1 MAASNNR
8 FSWFKV
14 SMMHP
19 GHAKKMLSE
28 TAKLGVEIEDVFH
41 AALPSSN
48 PKLSLYYY
56 TFKGKSIEDEE
67 KLKTAVENNF
77 VEVFNAES
85 LLGSVDKSFF
95 FYEIDMRSAS
105 ILCTIATFLKHW
117 KTKPL
122 LPPLELIRSH
132 EHFSNALNDSET
144 YKILEKYV
152 SRNGMKKLKAWDSDT
167 LW

>member
-1 MAASNNR
+1 MVQRWSDLLLFLMNQSVYVIIWITGTATSLTRDLESNMWQHLITDSVGSKYQWCTQAMQRRCWVKLLSLGKLSKLSNFER
-8 FSWFKV
+8 LS
-14 SMMHP
+14 
-19 GHAKKMLSE
+19 KKHFR
-28 TAKLGVEIEDVFH
+28 VEIEDVFH

-105 ILCTIATFLKHW
+105 ILCTIATL
-117 KTKPL
+117 
-122 LPPLELIRSH
+122 
-132 EHFSNALNDSET
+132 
-144 YKILEKYV
+144 
-152 SRNGMKKLKAWDSDT
+152 
-167 LW
+167 